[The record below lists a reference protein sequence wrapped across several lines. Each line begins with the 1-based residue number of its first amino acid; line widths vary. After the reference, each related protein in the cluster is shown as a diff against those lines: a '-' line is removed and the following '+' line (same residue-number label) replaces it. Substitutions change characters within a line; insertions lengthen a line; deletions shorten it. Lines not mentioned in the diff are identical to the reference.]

1 MFLRKTYGS
10 RLNIFA
16 PVNDLSLLSR
26 SGAEDKSL
34 VAGQKNDVEIT
45 GGQLLGDEY
54 SDHVVKVSFFRATCT
69 TRTHHLPQNRSGIIL
84 RETYVIQRAR
94 VMCLPCVYES
104 ARFSSQ
110 TCGCQNLIVF
120 PILSAG
126 RSTLGTFLELTSMPA
141 VNQLNLQ
148 LMRWWIVS
156 RTPTRMRTRLYG

>member
-1 MFLRKTYGS
+1 MEVSRRRRHSVASRAHNDNLHVDSQVMFFRKTYGS

-26 SGAEDKSL
+26 SGTEDKSL

-84 RETYVIQRAR
+84 RETYVIRCAR
-94 VMCLPCVYES
+94 VYAYLVSMIQH
-104 ARFSSQ
+104 ASQ
-110 TCGCQNLIVF
+110 VR
-120 PILSAG
+120 PVAVRILSCFRFCPRG
-126 RSTLGTFLELTSMPA
+126 D
-141 VNQLNLQ
+141 QL
-148 LMRWWIVS
+148 
-156 RTPTRMRTRLYG
+156 